1 MTDELIGTQLGQYRL
16 TEIIR
21 SGGMATVYKGYQASL
36 DRFVAIKVLFFNRDP
51 NFAARF
57 KREARAIAQLQ
68 HPNILPIYDYGEQD
82 GMLYLAL
89 QYVENGAT
97 LTDLMGAPMAPV
109 AALRLTSQLLNALEY
124 AHQRSVIH
132 RDIKPANVLMPSP
145 RWPMLADFGIAMLL
159 NDTSQRLTVPGLIVG
174 TAAYMAPEQ
183 AEGRP
188 VDARTDLYATGVV
201 LYEMVTGRVPF
212 EADTPIGVLTK
223 HVYEAPPPPRR
234 VNPDLPVAVETLLL
248 RALAKDTAA
257 RYQSA
262 AEMAVDLERVA
273 SRIEQSGTQS
283 QLTGLYHGG
292 VQAFEEGRWDQAV
305 DQFSKLVT
313 LDAEYEDASDML
325 EAAREALERTK
336 LEARQQ
342 MEALRQRRQST
353 MQQQLPPSAQAAAPT
368 GNETIVQKSSRE
380 TSRFTQIADAP
391 VSAPP
396 VTSTPVSTP
405 PVASAPAAAA
415 ATSAVPTPSGS
426 VTTTSLPQ
434 PELAAKRSRLPLVIG
449 GVVAIILLALGLSRV
464 LGLGSTPQVTPQAGN
479 PTAVNAS
486 VPTTSTSGVGEPATV
501 EPTTAS
507 STEEPVQQA
516 GPPPPDPTG
525 TLIYEDD
532 FSTGGAKSGLEDL
545 PKATDFQRG
554 FHSPGVYHFRILQPN
569 DTRWEILPRHTYR
582 NFSVQVDLIDNSDK
596 FTGDVAQG
604 MIFRVRDTEH
614 FYALLIDP
622 RKGQYNVRKLDGK
635 DKWSDLIAWTPSPLI
650 KQGSDTNL
658 LRIDA
663 VADAFTIYLN
673 NAELAK
679 FTEDAYGSGMLG
691 MIVANVDAEQPH
703 MHFDNI
709 KTWSDDEPIDPG
721 VPTTRADPHG
731 DMVLIPGGEFIMGSN
746 EKRDEPP
753 QIVGL
758 PNFYIDT
765 TEVTNAAYTQ
775 CVAEGK
781 CTPPGS
787 PASETHPNYA
797 TETQFANF
805 PVIQVSWQQ
814 AQSFCIW
821 AGKRLPTEAEWE
833 KAASWNAAEYQKSVW
848 PWGDVFD
855 PKLLNSSESSIGDT
869 TAVGQFPA
877 ERNGTVDMGGNV
889 SEWTSTLFM
898 PYPYSE
904 SDGREDAQAGGD
916 RVFRGGSW
924 AQSEGK
930 ARSFFRQP
938 AGPTYIDREIGFRC
952 AVTP

>member
-16 TEIIR
+16 TESIR
-21 SGGMATVYKGYQASL
+21 RGGMATVYKGYQASL
-36 DRFVAIKVLFFNRDP
+36 DRYVAIKVLFFNRDP

-109 AALRLTSQLLNALEY
+109 TALRLTSQLLNALDY

-234 VNPDLPVAVETLLL
+234 VNPDIPVAVETLLL
-248 RALAKDTAA
+248 RALAKDAAA
-257 RYQSA
+257 RYQTA
-262 AEMAVDLERVA
+262 AEMSADLERVA

-313 LDAEYEDASDML
+313 LDAGYEDASDML
-325 EAAREALERTK
+325 EAAREAQERTK
-336 LEARQQ
+336 QEARQQ

-353 MQQQLPPSAQAAAPT
+353 IQQQLPASAQPVAT
-368 GNETIVQKSSRE
+368 SSGETIVQKSSRE
-380 TSRFTQIADAP
+380 TSRFTQIADSPVGTAP
-391 VSAPP
+391 SAS
-396 VTSTPVSTP
+396 TSALAATPAAAPSP
-405 PVASAPAAAA
+405 SESVAAIAPAQPAPAA
-415 ATSAVPTPSGS
+415 
-426 VTTTSLPQ
+426 Q
-434 PELAAKRSRLPLVIG
+434 RSRLPLVIG
-449 GVVAIILLALGLSRV
+449 GVVVLLLLALGVSRV
-464 LGLGSTPQVTPQAGN
+464 AGLWPTSQVTPQAN
-479 PTAVNAS
+479 PTAANAS
-486 VPTTSTSGVGEPATV
+486 VPTTSTSGVGDVATAEPATAA
-501 EPTTAS
+501 TAAPS
-507 STEEPVQQA
+507 STETQPVQQA
-516 GPPPPDPTG
+516 GPPPPDPIG
-525 TLIYEDD
+525 ALIYEDD
-532 FSTGGAKSGLEDL
+532 FSAGGAKSGLEDL

-582 NFSVQVDLIDNSDK
+582 DFSLQIELIDNSDK

-635 DKWSDLIAWTPSPLI
+635 DQWSDLIAWTPSPLI
-650 KQGSDTNL
+650 KQGADTNL

-663 VADAFTIYLN
+663 VGNAFTLYLN
-673 NAELAK
+673 GAGLANFK
-679 FTEDAYGSGMLG
+679 DDTYSSGMLG
-691 MIVANVDAEQPH
+691 MMVANVDAEQPH

-709 KTWSDDEPIDPG
+709 KIWSADAAIDPG
-721 VPTTRADPHG
+721 LPQARTDPHG
-731 DMVLIPGGEFIMGSN
+731 DMVLIPGGEFILGSN

-753 QIVGL
+753 QIVAL
-758 PNFYIDT
+758 PNFYIDRS
-765 TEVTNAAYTQ
+765 EVTNAAYTQ

-781 CTPPGS
+781 CTAPGS

-797 TETQFANF
+797 TETQFADF

-814 AQSFCIW
+814 AQTFCGW

-833 KAASWNAAEYQKSVW
+833 KAASWNAATYQKSVW

-855 PKLLNSSESSIGDT
+855 PKQLNSSEANIGDT
-869 TAVGQFPA
+869 STVGQFPP
-877 ERNGTVDMGGNV
+877 ELNGTVDMGGNV
-889 SEWTSTLFM
+889 SEWTSTLYM

-938 AGPTYIDREIGFRC
+938 AAPTYIDREIGFRC